1 MPDNLTN
8 YQYKLSD
15 CKQYNDAEIIRFSS
29 LYKRSG
35 ISILE
40 VVPREVRKIAND
52 TLGLTSRNCNQ
63 KTRTVNFTKKEKKE
77 KADWFRKVDCQM
89 MRKFFF

>member
-15 CKQYNDAEIIRFSS
+15 CKQYNDAEIIRFSF
-29 LYKRSG
+29 LYKKSS
-35 ISILE
+35 ISISE
-40 VVPREVRKIAND
+40 VVPREVRKIANN

-63 KTRTVNFTKKEKKE
+63 KTRTVNFTEKEKEKKE
-77 KADWFRKVDCQM
+77 KVD
-89 MRKFFF
+89 

>member
-8 YQYKLSD
+8 YEHKLSD
-15 CKQYNDAEIIRFSS
+15 CKQYNEAEIIRFSS

-35 ISILE
+35 ISMSE

-63 KTRTVNFTKKEKKE
+63 KTRTVNLKKKNKTKEGKS
-77 KADWFRKVDCQM
+77 RLI
-89 MRKFFF
+89 